1 MDRRNSIKTV
11 FAGSLAAFLVP
22 FKAPARLKEFK
33 PFIPGKRQAIIIGS
47 GYGASVAA
55 LRLCEAGIPCTILE
69 MGLDW
74 NKPELKFSSML
85 KPGPSAAWLKTR
97 SIAPFFNIFSLKKF
111 TGTLDRIDFENQK
124 VWVGRGVGG
133 GSLVNGGMTV
143 RPKKD
148 FFKTVFPD
156 LDSQLFYDKY
166 FPLAEKELHV
176 NQISDSYYQNSKF
189 YKFARLGAKEA
200 EKAGYKIEF
209 IPNVYDFKY
218 MEEEEKGNVP
228 KSALAGEV
236 IYGNNHGKKSLD
248 KTYLQKVLDTGL
260 LNILELHHVQSVS
273 NKPGGY
279 ELDIHVINTKGEV
292 VEQKMM
298 YATHLFLGAGSIGS
312 PELLLKSM
320 YESKLKINNRN
331 IGKQWGNNGNVM
343 AGRNFVSGNTGI
355 SQSTIPIIAV
365 DHWEDKKHP
374 FFAEI
379 SPFPINMEVWTAL
392 YLVINK
398 VPKLG
403 SMNYGKEG
411 LKLD

>member
-1 MDRRNSIKTV
+1 M
-11 FAGSLAAFLVP
+11 A
-22 FKAPARLKEFK
+22 
-33 PFIPGKRQAIIIGS
+33 
-47 GYGASVAA
+47 
-55 LRLCEAGIPCTILE
+55 
-69 MGLDW
+69 
-74 NKPELKFSSML
+74 
-85 KPGPSAAWLKTR
+85 
-97 SIAPFFNIFSLKKF
+97 
-111 TGTLDRIDFENQK
+111 
-124 VWVGRGVGG
+124 
-133 GSLVNGGMTV
+133 V

-248 KTYLQKVLDTGL
+248 KTYLQKALDTGL